1 MFEQEFLTAMLAIV
15 ALEVSAM
22 SYIAHRIFKILNRL
36 EVGVAPTSQELS
48 RALGQPWRSRAAAR
62 P

>member
-1 MFEQEFLTAMLAIV
+1 MFEQEFLTTMLAIV

-22 SYIAHRIFKILNRL
+22 SYIAYRIFKILSRL

-48 RALGQPWRSRAAAR
+48 IALGQPWRSRAAAR